1 MRNSSEIAD
10 YLAQILKERKI
21 KPIDFAKRVNVDRST
36 ISRYLNKT
44 RKISMDDLPKIAE
57 GLGMSPVDFLLKDED
72 LANKENIYPISNEM
86 VEVPILGRIACGDPL
101 FVEENISEYKTEPAD
116 DLPSG
121 QLFYLRA
128 TGDSM
133 SPTIPNESLV
143 LIRYQNDVESGEI
156 AAVLLNGDEEA
167 TLKRVKKQ
175 DGMVILLPDNNAY
188 DPMFVTKDNP
198 AKIIGKALEI
208 RTLL

>member
-72 LANKENIYPISNEM
+72 LTNKENIYPISNEF
-86 VEVPILGRIACGDPL
+86 VQIPILGTIACGDPL
-101 FVEENISEYKTEPAD
+101 FVEENISEYKVEPANN
-116 DLPSG
+116 LPSG

-128 TGDSM
+128 IGDSM
-133 SPTIPNESLV
+133 SPTIADGSLV

-167 TLKRVKKQ
+167 TLKRIKKQ
-175 DGMVILLPDNNAY
+175 DGIVMLLPDNNSY
-188 DPMFVTKDNP
+188 EPIFVTKENP
-198 AKIIGKALEI
+198 ARIIGKALEI